1 MLYEIGYVIFD
12 KYTHQTQNEGI
23 FGKYRKSISCL
34 TTKLVFNRD
43 RISDQIDQEYFT
55 NNG

>member
-1 MLYEIGYVIFD
+1 MYVIFD
-12 KYTHQTQNEGI
+12 KHTHQAQNEGI
-23 FGKYRKSISCL
+23 YGKYRKSISRL

-43 RISDQIDQEYFT
+43 WIIDQIDQEYFT